1 MVRICKSNSRYSRHS
16 LRALEFWTQA
26 KNVRIRALNK
36 LLASSSSIS
45 TTGLFKQIDGKIS
58 ALREALSSLRE
69 WRRLP
74 PVSRLPPELLVSI
87 FSLLA
92 ADEAP
97 TVRYTISLGW
107 IVVSHVCSHWRRVAL
122 DSPVLWA
129 NINFDLSSWWIQT
142 MLDRAKQGPLVIR
155 DIRIRYAEDAE
166 SVLGVL
172 SSHMS
177 QIGKLGLRQPLG
189 GVDTINP
196 VVKFLTSPAPSLEWV
211 KFVVETIRDVHLP
224 NNNMVDNYA
233 PSLRVVT
240 LVGCTIPWISPIM
253 RNLSHLTI
261 ALTQWQYQQV
271 EENYLPSKD
280 EFFDMLANMHHL
292 ETLDIEEYFPRYTP
306 DTGVYSRMRQP
317 GIELLGLSSLI
328 LRGSWAPCI
337 AVLGSIQIP
346 ETSMVHLTCRNHTHE
361 GFVDLLLPMLEK
373 HSGKTGK
380 APPLRTLSISVGSLS
395 GSVVVIGRN
404 SSDQKDHVCCKPSI
418 LLDLDHLDP
427 NSLSLVVNALYIRK
441 LEALWISLRTQD
453 PELYI
458 PIIQVLENAENW
470 DQVSF
475 HDDALPLFCAMLAST
490 SNSAGDEARMHI
502 DKRFFPNLR
511 SLVLGHGIG
520 QPFCGGSLIYQDQLV
535 AALQK
540 QNDLK
545 AHLEELELHLPRNEA
560 SKKWV
565 EQLEVIV
572 PVKVF
577 WDGEQ

>member
-97 TVRYTISLGW
+97 TVRYRISLGW

-292 ETLDIEEYFPRYTP
+292 
-306 DTGVYSRMRQP
+306 
-317 GIELLGLSSLI
+317 
-328 LRGSWAPCI
+328 
-337 AVLGSIQIP
+337 
-346 ETSMVHLTCRNHTHE
+346 
-361 GFVDLLLPMLEK
+361 K
-373 HSGKTGK
+373 
-380 APPLRTLSISVGSLS
+380 
-395 GSVVVIGRN
+395 
-404 SSDQKDHVCCKPSI
+404 
-418 LLDLDHLDP
+418 
-427 NSLSLVVNALYIRK
+427 
-441 LEALWISLRTQD
+441 LWISR
-453 PELYI
+453 
-458 PIIQVLENAENW
+458 
-470 DQVSF
+470 
-475 HDDALPLFCAMLAST
+475 ST
-490 SNSAGDEARMHI
+490 SLDTPQIRVYI
-502 DKRFFPNLR
+502 
-511 SLVLGHGIG
+511 
-520 QPFCGGSLIYQDQLV
+520 
-535 AALQK
+535 
-540 QNDLK
+540 
-545 AHLEELELHLPRNEA
+545 
-560 SKKWV
+560 V
-565 EQLEVIV
+565 E
-572 PVKVF
+572 
-577 WDGEQ
+577 

>member
-1 MVRICKSNSRYSRHS
+1 MPAASRHS

-26 KNVRIRALNK
+26 KNVRISALNN
-36 LLASSSSIS
+36 LLASSGSIS
-45 TTGLFKQIDGKIS
+45 TTSLFKQIDGKIA

-69 WRRLP
+69 WRNRLP

-97 TVRYTISLGW
+97 TVRYRISLGW

-155 DIRIRYAEDAE
+155 AIRIRYAEDAE

-177 QIGKLGLRQPLG
+177 QRRELGLRQPLG

-211 KFVVETIRDVHLP
+211 KFVVETKKNVHIP
-224 NNNMVDNYA
+224 NNMFGDYA
-233 PSLRVVT
+233 LSLRVVT

-280 EFFDMLANMHHL
+280 DFFDMLANMHHL

-317 GIELLGLSSLI
+317 GIELLDLSSLI

-346 ETSMVHLTCRNHTHE
+346 ETSMVHFTCRNHTRE

-380 APPLRTLSISVGSLS
+380 ALPLRTLSISVGSLG

-404 SSDQKDHVCCKPSI
+404 FSDQKDHFRCKPSI

-427 NSLSLVVNALYIRK
+427 NSLSLVANALYIRK

-458 PIIQVLENAENW
+458 PIIQVLEKAENW

-502 DKRFFPNLR
+502 DKCFFPNLR
-511 SLVLGHGIG
+511 SLVLGHETE

-540 QNDLK
+540 RNDLK
-545 AHLEELELHLPRNEA
+545 AHLEELELQLPRNEA

-565 EQLEVIV
+565 EQLEQLEGIV
-572 PVKVF
+572 SVKVF
-577 WDGEQ
+577 WNGER